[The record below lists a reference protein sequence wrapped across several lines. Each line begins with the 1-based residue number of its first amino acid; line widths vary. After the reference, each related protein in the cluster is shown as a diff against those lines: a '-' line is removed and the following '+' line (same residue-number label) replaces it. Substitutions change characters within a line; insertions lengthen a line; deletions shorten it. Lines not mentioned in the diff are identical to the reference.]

1 MRDILFEI
9 FSKTEISKRFDKSN
23 EFWRR
28 FNVFS
33 PEEQKCLLCYVT
45 LAVNPKK
52 YFEYFK
58 SGSVNKKHKGVKKGS
73 LGMEY
78 ENFAER
84 IKPLNNFKTYKKLKA
99 DSKDVVRISVKKGEM
114 TTQKVKKKKKISAEQ
129 QTFLISKCCGFCSIW
144 TLFFE

>member
-1 MRDILFEI
+1 M
-9 FSKTEISKRFDKSN
+9 
-23 EFWRR
+23 
-28 FNVFS
+28 
-33 PEEQKCLLCYVT
+33 
-45 LAVNPKK
+45 
-52 YFEYFK
+52 
-58 SGSVNKKHKGVKKGS
+58 GSVNKKHKGVKKGS

-114 TTQKVKKKKKISAEQ
+114 TTHKVKKKKKISAEQ